1 MSSKESTSHLLL
13 ETIKLEDGEIAN
25 LSYHQARCTQSR
37 QKLFNST
44 DILELSS
51 LIHPPYLSN
60 KGLYRCRILYAKE
73 LHSIEYIPYVEK
85 DIQTLKIVPSQID
98 YSVKYA
104 NRDALNTLLLSYQDV
119 DEIIIEK
126 DGYLT
131 DTTIANIAFYDGK
144 QWLTPTTPLLNGTMR
159 AKLLDE
165 GFLQRSDIKKE
176 HLSHF
181 SKVALI
187 NAMVGF
193 KVLNHIK
200 IQDLK
205 GNSYDY

>member
-1 MSSKESTSHLLL
+1 MSLKANTPTLLL
-13 ETIKLEDGEIAN
+13 ETIKIEDGEIAN
-25 LSYHQARCTQSR
+25 LSYHQKRCTQSR
-37 QKLFNST
+37 KTLFNST
-44 DILELSS
+44 DILDLSRH
-51 LIHPPYLSN
+51 IHPPK
-60 KGLYRCRILYAKE
+60 KGLYRCRIRYDEKI
-73 LHSIEYIPYVEK
+73 HSIEYIPYHAKE
-85 DIQTLKIVPSQID
+85 IRTLKIVPSQID
-98 YSVKYA
+98 YHLKYA
-104 NRDALNTLLLSYQDV
+104 NRDALNTLLTAYQDF

-144 QWLTPTTPLLNGTMR
+144 EWLTPAVPLLEGTMR

-165 GFLQRSDIKKE
+165 GFLQKANIKKSD
-176 HLSHF
+176 LSHF

-193 KVLNHIK
+193 KVLHDIK

-205 GNSYDY
+205 GHSYDY